1 MAQEPLRAERPRR
14 PHQDGGA
21 PDGHK
26 KHSGRGRGPG
36 PAYAAIDL
44 GTNNCRMLIARKTP
58 GGFRIIDAFSRIVRL
73 GEGLNDSGALSDAAS
88 ERVMEALKVCAEKME
103 RREVVK
109 ARCIATQACR
119 TATNGPELM
128 ARIRDELK
136 LDFDIITAEEEARLA
151 VLGCLDL
158 MDESFDAVTCRIA
171 PHHFLDIEKAVAEI
185 ARVLRPRGVFVLED
199 SLSPEDVALDRFIN
213 EVEKLRDPTHVR
225 AYNESEWREML
236 RSVGFKIKK
245 TRNYRKTHEIQDW
258 MDKAS
263 LAADQQPL
271 VLDAFRSADEAA
283 RLEFEIKFEGDLPVS
298 YTDNKIILR
307 AVKA

>member
-1 MAQEPLRAERPRR
+1 MKPTKEDVSRQFGKNAENYAQSAGHARGVDLEIVFNMLTPNRR
-14 PHQDGGA
+14 WHVLDIATGA
-21 PDGHK
+21 GHTAAMVAP
-26 KHSGRGRGPG
+26 SVARVT
-36 PAYAAIDL
+36 AIDL
-44 GTNNCRMLIARKTP
+44 APEMIEQTLKLFEKKGIEN
-58 GGFRIIDAFSRIVRL
+58 
-73 GEGLNDSGALSDAAS
+73 GEA
-88 ERVMEALKVCAEKME
+88 RVMDVE
-103 RREVVK
+103 
-109 ARCIATQACR
+109 
-119 TATNGPELM
+119 
-128 ARIRDELK
+128 
-136 LDFDIITAEEEARLA
+136 
-151 VLGCLDL
+151 DL
-158 MDESFDAVTCRIA
+158 SPFEDESFDAVTCRIA

-236 RSVGFKIKK
+236 RLVGFKIKK

-263 LAADQQPL
+263 LAADQQPQ